1 MNLDSYITANKKRI
15 DESLANYFVKTK
27 ETYVTDKTTKHVFTD
42 IEKYTMSG
50 GKRLRPLLMSLS
62 FQMYGGSGQQIVAQS
77 SIVLELLHS
86 FMLIHDDIED
96 SDFVRH
102 GGPTIEARFRK
113 RLSALP
119 ETQRNH
125 VALSAAINAGDIAH
139 ALVYE
144 QISKLKI
151 DSVVALRLVNLVSTK
166 STITAIG
173 QQYDILASV
182 EDHITKTTLEKI
194 ASYKT
199 AYYSF
204 ILPLQFGHILAEK
217 YDHLEHLERLGYL
230 LGTGFQLSDDIL
242 GVYGDSKKL
251 GKPNISDMHEG
262 KKTFLIYFAL
272 KNANP
277 TQRDILLNCWGNSEA
292 SPADLQTVRQL
303 FIDTGA
309 KKQVESL
316 IDDLYQKTL
325 SEIQSLDVDEQYK
338 ALLQE
343 FAQRCVRR
351 DH

>member
-1 MNLDSYITANKKRI
+1 MSLDNYIVANKKRI
-15 DESLANYFVKTK
+15 DASLVSYFARTKGIYANDRITKT
-27 ETYVTDKTTKHVFTD
+27 VFSD

-50 GKRLRPLLMSLS
+50 GKRLRPLLMSMS
-62 FQMYGGSGQQIVAQS
+62 FQMYGGRGQQIVAQS

-102 GGPTIEARFRK
+102 GEPTIEARFRK
-113 RLSALP
+113 RLDKLP
-119 ETQRNH
+119 EKQRDH

-144 QISKLKI
+144 QISNLKV
-151 DSVVALRLVNLVSTK
+151 DSATAMRLVNLVSTK

-204 ILPLQFGHILAEK
+204 ILPLQFGHILAKK
-217 YDHLEHLERLGYL
+217 YDQLEKLERLGYL

-251 GKPNISDMHEG
+251 GKPNISDMQEG
-262 KKTFLIYFAL
+262 KKTFLVYFAL
-272 KNANP
+272 KNANLK
-277 TQRDILLNCWGNSEA
+277 QEQILQKYWGNTEA
-292 SPADLQTVRQL
+292 SFADLQKIRQL
-303 FIDTGA
+303 FDDTGA
-309 KKQVESL
+309 KRQVQAL
-316 IDDLYQKTL
+316 ADNMYQKTL
-325 SEIQSLDVDEQYK
+325 YEIQELEVSAQYE

-343 FAQRCVRR
+343 FASRCVRR